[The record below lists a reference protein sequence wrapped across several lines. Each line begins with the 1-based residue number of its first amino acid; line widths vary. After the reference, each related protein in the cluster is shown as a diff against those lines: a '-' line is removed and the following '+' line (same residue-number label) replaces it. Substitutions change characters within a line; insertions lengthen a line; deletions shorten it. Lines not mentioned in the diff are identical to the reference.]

1 VAWIAVVVGVHF
13 FGFGRAF
20 RLTRFHLLDTAM
32 TALGVAG
39 FVLTRV
45 GAGAAVIG
53 LVSGVLSGVALFA
66 TAGHS
71 LAR

>member
-1 VAWIAVVVGVHF
+1 
-13 FGFGRAF
+13 
-20 RLTRFHLLDTAM
+20 
-32 TALGVAG
+32 VAG
-39 FVLTRV
+39 FVLDAV

-66 TAGHS
+66 TAGYS